1 MQKTAIGQDNVFLD
15 SNYLEKLW
23 VLSDWGRLGKM
34 MVKIGNGF
42 GMNVIGYDVLNID
55 YPDVQKVTLD
65 ELLKTSDVI
74 TIHIHLTSEN
84 VGFISEKFSKK

>member
-1 MQKTAIGQDNVFLD
+1 
-15 SNYLEKLW
+15 
-23 VLSDWGRLGKM
+23 M

-84 VGFISEKFSKK
+84 VGFISEEIFKKMKKRCRFNKY